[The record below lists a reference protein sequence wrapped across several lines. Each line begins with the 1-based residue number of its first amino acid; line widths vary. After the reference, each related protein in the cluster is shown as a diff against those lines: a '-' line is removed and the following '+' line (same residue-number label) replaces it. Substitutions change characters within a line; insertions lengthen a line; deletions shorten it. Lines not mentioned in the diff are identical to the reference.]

1 VDQALNGVAER
12 TSWSSPAASYA
23 QRARRMTMAWLRA
36 SALDPTRA
44 EIEAKA
50 APAPLLRSQDL
61 VAVTMTGAGVLLSS
75 VLGALLFLR

>member
-1 VDQALNGVAER
+1 
-12 TSWSSPAASYA
+12 
-23 QRARRMTMAWLRA
+23 MTMAWLRA